1 MMYDLFAD
9 FYEKSSD
16 SQPKYTVLLGSYYPK
31 TIGEMEELGFQED
44 KNSTPGYLDYVMEV
58 DEEEVTSFIQDGY
71 ESETLDIIYSGIEWE
86 KVLISATEVE
96 VIDDDGH
103 YPPRGVMMG
112 DTFVAFGKSNPDETV
127 IFKRGNPYET
137 KGSVP
142 EFHVTVSRVKHLL
155 GVETLTEA
163 IMKLQAMSEEKNWT
177 YEELKDL
184 FFPKESSLITL
195 DDITPAFEMGD
206 YVAFT
211 LKKDFDRRTE
221 IKDYD
226 PVVMYVK
233 RTDEEPDYWFDRAHV
248 AETLAPMSIWEIPE
262 ESRKECKDWL
272 DDTFSLRQLLQLLT
286 DYSKVLDYV
295 AENPNSLLP
304 DNAQT
309 KHPIV

>member
-1 MMYDLFAD
+1 MYDLFAD

-16 SQPKYTVLLGSYYPK
+16 SQPKYVVLLGSIFPLRYSQ
-31 TIGEMEELGFQED
+31 IEDMGFQED

-58 DEEEVTSFIQDGY
+58 DEEDVPSFTQDGY

-184 FFPKESSLITL
+184 FFPKESNLITL
-195 DDITPAFEMGD
+195 NDIIPVFGMGD

-211 LKKDFDRRTE
+211 LKKDFERRTE